1 MVTSVVADKHFYG
14 NPNMELLLSI
24 KLGTYENRKL
34 EQAVRK
40 TKVQDINW
48 NQLGVS
54 NKSGRLKHK
63 L

>member
-24 KLGTYENRKL
+24 KLGTYENRKM
-34 EQAVRK
+34 EQAVRN